1 VLSAL
6 HFVALFLGGIL
17 VALTLPLAIELLVL
31 SLAAAFPSRRQSSP
45 PAKSVPLAVIIP
57 AHNEQKLI
65 RQCIASLAS
74 PAASPAA
81 IYVIAHNCTDSTA
94 QCAAEAGAQSLVLN
108 DSVGGKGIALDFGFR
123 HAIAAGAEAVL
134 VIDAD
139 SIAAPNII
147 AAVSAAFAA
156 GAEAVQCRYQVA
168 NSAANPRTR
177 LAALALLGMNVLR
190 PLGRHRLGLSCGIF
204 GNGFALSARTLAK
217 VPYTPNSLVEDL
229 EYHLHLIRAGIR
241 VEFLNHTAVFGEMPE
256 SGSAAASQRARWEG
270 GRILMR
276 RLWTRPLALEVLR
289 GRMRMLE
296 PLLDL
301 LALPLATQ
309 AVLLVLIAA
318 SGIFAH
324 GALLIAWSATGLAA
338 IALYVLVAALLG
350 PQPWRTLQAL
360 AFAPAYLA
368 WKVLMIPRTRLAART
383 GAAWV
388 RTQRNAE
395 ALDPTIVDPTNPPS

>member
-1 VLSAL
+1 VFSVL
-6 HFVALFLGGIL
+6 HFVVLFLGAFL
-17 VALTLPLAIELLVL
+17 VAATLPLALELLVL
-31 SLAAAFPSRRQSSP
+31 SLAAAFPSRKGTTSN
-45 PAKSVPLAVIIP
+45 AKPVRLAVIIP

-65 RQCIASLAS
+65 RQCVASLAG
-74 PAASPAA
+74 PTT
-81 IYVIAHNCTDSTA
+81 IYVIAHNCADATA
-94 QCAAEAGAQSLVLN
+94 QLAAEAGAQPLVLN
-108 DSVGGKGIALDFGFR
+108 DTVGGKGVALDFGFR

-134 VIDAD
+134 VVDAD
-139 SIAAPNII
+139 SVAAPNLI
-147 AAVSAAFAA
+147 AAVSAAFAS
-156 GAEAVQCRYQVA
+156 GAEAVQCRYQVSNSGA
-168 NSAANPRTR
+168 NRRTR
-177 LAALALLGMNVLR
+177 LAALALLGMNVVR
-190 PLGRHRLGLSCGIF
+190 PRGRQRLGLSCGIF

-256 SGSAAASQRARWEG
+256 SGSAAGSQRARWEG

-276 RLWTRPLALEVLR
+276 RLWARPLALEIVR

-301 LALPLATQ
+301 LALPLATE
-309 AVLLVLIAA
+309 AVLLLLLEAI
-318 SGIFAH
+318 GIFAH
-324 GALLIAWSATGLAA
+324 ASWMIAWSATGLAA
-338 IALYVLVAALLG
+338 IVLYVLVAALLG

-368 WKVLMIPRTRLAART
+368 WKIVMIPRTRLAART
-383 GAAWV
+383 DAAWV

-395 ALDPTIVDPTNPPS
+395 AADPTNPQP